1 MTSILSAYERAEP
14 HRALGGIH
22 ALAGFDY
29 QLRFYLAELV
39 ESLAAGGAVLDEVGR
54 LFLEALS
61 DVARQ
66 AANQALVCIQVKRT
80 LTRKAVADAA
90 AEVETIQRFL
100 TTHHPQM
107 SAQVTFRLVAS
118 QGDASLQ
125 WTDVPAAHPARP
137 TIDALL
143 RQGRLL
149 PPAIEADPWWRA
161 VVAVWTHLKD
171 PYGFLRFALERALS
185 RDPLPA
191 DAQRIR
197 DDICERFAA
206 DRRAH
211 ELPGQLLTAADFQRN
226 AVPSRSLEIG
236 REITLARLRDQQYMP
251 RSHRLNALYAT
262 LLERQDLS
270 LRDLRSEA
278 RVFWLSGRS
287 GVGKSV
293 LLLQTVERLVGEG
306 WKVLWLKGQAELLE
320 PALRAIADA
329 PAQWRPDFIAIDDL
343 YDRSARTRLDLG
355 RLGEFIDERGHQ
367 TWPMILTCGPTE
379 FADAFKEDSAYRGF
393 DLHRQT
399 IQTIAADEAAE
410 VEAWYRERTGRA
422 SRRGP
427 AVSQASQDDGG
438 LFISVAVELA
448 HGDLHAFA
456 LRFGERVQL
465 NGLDEALRLPL
476 ALNRLYLST
485 PYDWL
490 SDSDREKLA
499 TLNGEGDFSLFEMGS
514 EGQTVRLT
522 HPHLADALY
531 QALRKPANKLAYT
544 NDLVTAFQRVLAA
557 RDAGLVS
564 QLLRLFSVNE
574 EGLISERLSIVERG
588 QLARECAKAWCGN
601 QMVLDEDGQ
610 ADASVSWACWATTA
624 PDIVSVLGEDL
635 LETALAQLGQAYKV
649 WPGAWGRLIDCYPGH
664 DELFVWAREHLGK
677 LRQINHPTWSFV
689 WEDCL
694 RSDPRHEA
702 VWRNMAFSWLQHHL
716 RRPDWHIVWKKL
728 LLDGTEPDWKA
739 DPVLLLGM
747 RRVRAEQDGPDWAYV
762 LQDLYALAERGSPQ
776 VEDLAILGTRWLA
789 GHENRAEWS
798 YVWRSL
804 LTRPDVL
811 PDAVPA
817 AQLLRRGMEWLTAR
831 EDRAEWVYVW
841 RFLLTQADEL
851 SLAELLS
858 RGVSWLEGREDRT
871 EWTHVWQEVLKH
883 ADPQSDAVP
892 FAQLLHRGITWLVGR
907 EDQAEWTYV
916 WKSLLVYTE
925 ALPDALPRAE
935 LLRRGFA
942 CLAGREDRAEWSFI
956 WQDLLRHADALPDS
970 VPMAELLRRGMSWL
984 AGREERAEWSYT
996 WKLLLV
1002 YADELPDVVPITG
1015 LISRG
1020 VSWLAGREDRIEW
1033 SHIWQDLLKQADVLS
1048 DKAMLAELLSQAV
1061 AWLSGRE
1068 DRADWAHIW
1077 QDLLR
1082 YADASPDAVPLTE
1095 LLHLGVAWLV
1105 GRDLTEGWSF
1115 VCEALLDRRFQNAD
1129 LFERTAS
1136 WLKLT
1141 DTRPEWPVLAAKFI
1155 VAAPYH
1161 AASADFACAL
1171 ERRITALPNNKH
1183 WRRTQALIGDLTS
1196 DSELPEAVQ
1205 SWWRAVHERRNSS
1218 AWTTARRCL
1227 DEGLPING
1235 QVTVV
1240 KETVCSVELE
1250 IGLMAVWANEND
1262 RARGTKGL
1270 KLTFFVQTLNVDS
1283 EVVQVG
1289 LEKPVRLVPGEVHE
1303 GRVIER
1309 RNFGLRVS
1317 VGGQAGLLHRSKCR
1331 DWASLAVTYPVG
1343 STISVEILEPTGKG
1357 LALRYAGV
1365 ENDCVPEDLVVG
1377 GVYDGHVTG
1386 VQHYGVFLTV
1396 GSHLGLLHRSQLPG
1410 GTDLSA
1416 RYVQD
1421 QVLRVQVKKIR
1432 GDGRLALSLPDQ
1444 AAEP

>member
-1 MTSILSAYERAEP
+1 MADMTSILSAYERAEP

-61 DVARQ
+61 DVAIQ
-66 AANQALVCIQVKRT
+66 AANQTLVCIQVKRT
-80 LTRKAVADAA
+80 LTRKAFADAA

-100 TTHHPQM
+100 TTHYPQM
-107 SAQVTFRLVAS
+107 SAQVTFKLVAS

-149 PPAIEADPWWRA
+149 PPVIEADPWWRA

-185 RDPLPA
+185 RAPSA
-191 DAQRIR
+191 VDAQRIR

-206 DRRAH
+206 DRRGH

-320 PALRAIADA
+320 PALRAVADA

-393 DLHRQT
+393 DLYPLT

-422 SRRGP
+422 SQRGP

-448 HGDLHAFA
+448 HGDLNVFA

-490 SDSDREKLA
+490 SESDREKLA

-531 QALRKPANKLAYT
+531 QALRKPANRLAYT
-544 NDLVTAFQRVLAA
+544 NDLVAAFRRALAA

-574 EGLISERLSIVERG
+574 AGVISERLSIVERD
-588 QLARECAKAWCGN
+588 QLARECARAWCGN
-601 QMVLDEDGQ
+601 QLVLSEDGQ

-624 PDIVSVLGEDL
+624 PCIASVLGADL
-635 LETALAQLGQAYKV
+635 LERALAQLGQAYKV
-649 WPGAWGRLIDCYPGH
+649 WPEAWRRLINCYPGN
-664 DELFVWAREHLGK
+664 DEVFAWAFEHLGESS
-677 LRQINHPTWSFV
+677 RITHPTWSFV

-694 RSDPRHEA
+694 QCSTAQEDT
-702 VWRNMAFSWLQHHL
+702 WRNMGLGWLQHRL
-716 RRPDWHIVWKKL
+716 RRHDWHIVWKKL
-728 LLDGTEPDWKA
+728 LRDGAAPDWQG
-739 DPVLLLGM
+739 DPVLILGM
-747 RRVRAEQDGPDWAYV
+747 RRLRAEQDDPVWAYV
-762 LQDLYALAERGSPQ
+762 FQDLYALAEPGSPQ
-776 VEDLAILGTRWLA
+776 VNYLATLGWSWLA
-789 GHENRAEWS
+789 KYQERVEWS
-798 YVWRSL
+798 FVWRTL
-804 LTRPDVL
+804 LMRPAAL
-811 PDAVPA
+811 PDAVPVA
-817 AQLLRRGMEWLTAR
+817 ELLLRGAEWLVGR
-831 EDRAEWVYVW
+831 EDRVEWTYVW
-841 RFLLTQADEL
+841 RSFLMHTDALPDEL
-851 SLAELLS
+851 PVSELLS
-858 RGVSWLEGREDRT
+858 RGVSWLRGREERI
-871 EWTHVWQEVLKH
+871 EWVYVWYDLLKH
-883 ADPQSDAVP
+883 S
-892 FAQLLHRGITWLVGR
+892 
-907 EDQAEWTYV
+907 
-916 WKSLLVYTE
+916 E
-925 ALPDALPRAE
+925 ALPDAVPLAE

-942 CLAGREDRAEWSFI
+942 WLAHNEDRDEWAYIWQELVRLADVQPEVVPRTELLDRGVVWLVGREDRAEWAYVWQELLKHAETMPDLVPLAEHLSQGVAWLAGREDRA
-956 WQDLLRHADALPDS
+956 D
-970 VPMAELLRRGMSWL
+970 
-984 AGREERAEWSYT
+984 
-996 WKLLLV
+996 
-1002 YADELPDVVPITG
+1002 
-1015 LISRG
+1015 
-1020 VSWLAGREDRIEW
+1020 W
-1033 SHIWQDLLKQADVLS
+1033 SHIWQDLLKHADARPDLVP
-1048 DKAMLAELLSQAV
+1048 LAELLRS
-1061 AWLSGRE
+1061 
-1068 DRADWAHIW
+1068 
-1077 QDLLR
+1077 
-1082 YADASPDAVPLTE
+1082 
-1095 LLHLGVAWLV
+1095 GVAWLV
-1105 GRDLTEGWSF
+1105 GRDTAEEWSF
-1115 VCEALLDRRFQNAD
+1115 VCEALLDRRLQDAD
-1129 LFERTAS
+1129 LFERAAC

-1141 DTRPEWPVLAAKFI
+1141 ESKPEWPLLAAKFI

-1161 AASADFACAL
+1161 AASADFAQAL
-1171 ERRITALPNNKH
+1171 EQRIQAIPNNKH
-1183 WRRTQALIGDLTS
+1183 WCRTQALIGDLKLDT
-1196 DSELPEAVQ
+1196 ELPEPVRN
-1205 SWWRAVHERRNSS
+1205 WWRAVHERRDSPVWN
-1218 AWTTARRCL
+1218 TARRYL
-1227 DEGLPING
+1227 DEVLP
-1235 QVTVV
+1235 V
-1240 KETVCSVELE
+1240 KGRVMVARQKFCWVELE
-1250 IGLMAVWANEND
+1250 IGLMAIWAHENGGV
-1262 RARGTKGL
+1262 RGTKGVTL
-1270 KLTFFVQTLNVDS
+1270 SFFVQRLNVDR
-1283 EVVQVG
+1283 EVVQVSVDR
-1289 LEKPVRLVPGEVHE
+1289 PVLLRVGGIHE
-1303 GRVIER
+1303 GRVLER
-1309 RNFGLRVS
+1309 LDFGLRVS
-1317 VGGQAGLLHRSKCR
+1317 VEGQAGLLHRINSG
-1331 DWASLAVTYPVG
+1331 DWASLAVKYPVG
-1343 STISVEILEPTGKG
+1343 STISVEVLELTEKG
-1357 LALRYAGV
+1357 PALRYAGM
-1365 ENDCVPEDLVVG
+1365 ENDGVPEDLVIG
-1377 GVYDGHVTG
+1377 GVYDGHVAG
-1386 VQHYGVFLTV
+1386 IRHYGVFLTI
-1396 GSHLGLLHRSQLPG
+1396 GSHMGLLHRSQLPG
-1410 GTDLSA
+1410 DSDLSA

-1432 GDGRLALSLPDQ
+1432 DDGRLSLSLPDQ
-1444 AAEP
+1444 TAEP

>member
-1 MTSILSAYERAEP
+1 MSYQVFDVSMADMTSILSAYERAEP

-29 QLRFYLAELV
+29 QLRFFLAELV
-39 ESLAAGGAVLDEVGR
+39 ESLAAGGAMLDEVGR
-54 LFLEALS
+54 VFLEALS

-66 AANQALVCIQVKRT
+66 AANQTLVCIQVKRT

-206 DRRAH
+206 ERRVH
-211 ELPGQLLTAADFQRN
+211 ELPGQLLTPADFQRN

-448 HGDLHAFA
+448 HGDLNAFA
-456 LRFGERVQL
+456 RRFGERVQL

-490 SDSDREKLA
+490 SESDREKLA

-531 QALRKPANKLAYT
+531 QALRKPSNKLAYT

-610 ADASVSWACWATTA
+610 ADVSVSWACWATTA

-649 WPGAWGRLIDCYPGH
+649 WPGAWGRLISCYPGH
-664 DELFVWAREHLGK
+664 DELFAWAREHLGK
-677 LRQINHPTWSFV
+677 STQITHPAWSFV

-694 RSDPRHEA
+694 RFDPRHET

-762 LQDLYALAERGSPQ
+762 LQDLYALAEPCSPQ
-776 VEDLAILGTRWLA
+776 VEDLAILASGWLA

-804 LTRPDVL
+804 LMRPDVL
-811 PDAVPA
+811 PGAVSA
-817 AQLLRRGMEWLTAR
+817 AQLLLRGMEWLAGR
-831 EDRAEWVYVW
+831 EDRAEWVHVW
-841 RFLLTQADEL
+841 RFLLAQADEL

-858 RGVSWLEGREDRT
+858 RGVSWLEGREDRA
-871 EWTHVWQEVLKH
+871 EWAHVWQELLKY
-883 ADPQSDAVP
+883 AGPKADAVP
-892 FAQLLHRGITWLVGR
+892 FAQLLHRGVTWLVGR
-907 EDQAEWTYV
+907 EDQPEWSYV
-916 WKSLLVYTE
+916 WRGLLGSAEV
-925 ALPDALPRAE
+925 LPDVVPMAE
-935 LLRRGFA
+935 LLRCGFA
-942 CLAGREDRAEWSFI
+942 CLAGREDRAEWSYI
-956 WQDLLRHADALPDS
+956 WQP
-970 VPMAELLRRGMSWL
+970 
-984 AGREERAEWSYT
+984 
-996 WKLLLV
+996 LLV
-1002 YADELPDVVPITG
+1002 YAEELPDVVPIAE

-1020 VSWLAGREDRIEW
+1020 VSWLAGREDRVEW
-1033 SHIWQDLLKQADVLS
+1033 SIVWQKLLKYADARS
-1048 DKAMLAELLSQAV
+1048 DKLMLAELLPLAV
-1061 AWLSGRE
+1061 AWLPGRE
-1068 DRADWAHIW
+1068 HRTEWAHIW
-1077 QDLLR
+1077 QDLLQ
-1082 YADASPDAVPLTE
+1082 YADANPDAVPLTE
-1095 LLHLGVAWLV
+1095 LLQLGAAWLV
-1105 GRDLTEGWSF
+1105 GRDLAEAWSF
-1115 VCEALLDRRFQNAD
+1115 VCEALLDRRFQSAD
-1129 LFERTAS
+1129 LFDRTAS

-1303 GRVIER
+1303 GRVVER
-1309 RNFGLRVS
+1309 RDFGLRVS

-1331 DWASLAVTYPVG
+1331 DWPSLAVKYPVG
-1343 STISVEILEPTGKG
+1343 STISVEILELTERGP
-1357 LALRYAGV
+1357 ALRYAGV
-1365 ENDCVPEDLVVG
+1365 ENDSAAVDLVVG
-1377 GVYDGHVTG
+1377 GIYQGHVAG
-1386 VQHYGVFLTV
+1386 VQHYGVFLTI
-1396 GSHLGLLHRSQLPG
+1396 GSHLGLLHRSELPG
-1410 GTDLSA
+1410 DTEPSA
-1416 RYVQD
+1416 CYVQD

-1432 GDGRLALSLPDQ
+1432 DDGRLSLSLPGQTD
-1444 AAEP
+1444 EP